1 MTKQAPDEAG
11 LKCHVTLEEGTKVSP
26 SVTDAIVKN
35 ALAIYSAYADPE
47 SEGKRKRALVKTRV
61 ISLRSRLG
69 RIMRRLYDLESDS
82 EPEKKL
88 NIDLDLYQMENF

>member
-1 MTKQAPDEAG
+1 MTKQPPDEAG
-11 LKCHVTLEEGTKVSP
+11 LKCHITLEEGAKVS
-26 SVTDAIVKN
+26 SNVTDIIVKN
-35 ALAIYSAYADPE
+35 ALAIYGAYVDPE
-47 SEGKRKRALVKTRV
+47 PEGKRKRALVKTRV

-88 NIDLDLYQMENF
+88 NIDLDLFQMENY